1 MRAGGVDHERL
12 AVLVHEVRS
21 PVAALQALAEAV
33 EPDDPELLTLI
44 GLATAAC
51 RGIERLLRDAAA
63 DSLELEDVDAGR
75 LVLDTV
81 ATAALGG
88 RSVRAVVPNE
98 LPGSGRTR
106 CDCGRP
112 STISSRT
119 RSSTLRP
126 ATRSSCGPRST
137 RAACCCRSRTLGRG
151 YNPTIGAG
159 SSSRARLEEGRPGA
173 GLGLAITR
181 AIAEAHGGTLSVESG
196 PEQAPPSRS
205 RCRSRCLTGNSR
217 APDHHRCDAQAA
229 PTAGRLGRDRP
240 RLHANLRSGI

>member
-98 LPGSGRTR
+98 LPRIR
-106 CDCGRP
+106 ADP
-112 STISSRT
+112 
-119 RSSTLRP
+119 LRLRQALDNLVANALVHAP
-126 ATRSSCGPRST
+126 TGDEVVV
-137 RAACCCRSRTLGRG
+137 RAAVDEGRMLLSVSDAGEGIQPDDRSRIFEPG
-151 YNPTIGAG
+151 
-159 SSSRARLEEGRPGA
+159 ARLEEGRPGA

-181 AIAEAHGGTLSVESG
+181 AIAEAHGGTLSVESEPG
-196 PEQAPPSRS
+196 AGSTFTIALPVEMPDRKF
-205 RCRSRCLTGNSR
+205 TR
-217 APDHHRCDAQAA
+217 A
-229 PTAGRLGRDRP
+229 G
-240 RLHANLRSGI
+240 

>member
-33 EPDDPELLTLI
+33 EPDDPELLTLV

-98 LPGSGRTR
+98 LPRIR
-106 CDCGRP
+106 ADP
-112 STISSRT
+112 
-119 RSSTLRP
+119 LRLRQALDNLVANALVHAP
-126 ATRSSCGPRST
+126 TGDEVVV
-137 RAACCCRSRTLGRG
+137 RAAVDEGRMLLSVSDAGEGIQPDDRSRIFEPG
-151 YNPTIGAG
+151 
-159 SSSRARLEEGRPGA
+159 ARLEEGRPGA

-181 AIAEAHGGTLSVESG
+181 AIAEAHGGTLSVESEPG
-196 PEQAPPSRS
+196 AGSTFTIALPVEMPDRKF
-205 RCRSRCLTGNSR
+205 TR
-217 APDHHRCDAQAA
+217 A
-229 PTAGRLGRDRP
+229 G
-240 RLHANLRSGI
+240 

>member
-98 LPGSGRTR
+98 LPRIR
-106 CDCGRP
+106 ADP
-112 STISSRT
+112 
-119 RSSTLRP
+119 LRLRQALDNLVANALVHAP
-126 ATRSSCGPRST
+126 TGDEVVV
-137 RAACCCRSRTLGRG
+137 RAAVDEGRMLLSVSDAGEGIQPDDRSRIFESG
-151 YNPTIGAG
+151 
-159 SSSRARLEEGRPGA
+159 ARLEEGRPGA

-181 AIAEAHGGTLSVESG
+181 AIAEAHGGTLSVESEPG
-196 PEQAPPSRS
+196 AGSTFTIALPVEMLDRKF
-205 RCRSRCLTGNSR
+205 TR
-217 APDHHRCDAQAA
+217 A
-229 PTAGRLGRDRP
+229 G
-240 RLHANLRSGI
+240 